1 VKAGVRKGVLSA
13 EDMARVEDAM
23 LLVLVLVLGFAG

>member
-1 VKAGVRKGVLSA
+1 VKAGVRTGVLSA

-23 LLVLVLVLGFAG
+23 LLVLVLGFAG